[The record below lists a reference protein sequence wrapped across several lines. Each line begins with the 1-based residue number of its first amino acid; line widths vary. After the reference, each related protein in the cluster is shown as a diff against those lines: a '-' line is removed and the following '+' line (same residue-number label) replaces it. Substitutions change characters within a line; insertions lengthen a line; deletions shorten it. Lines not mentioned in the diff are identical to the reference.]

1 MIKVTQG
8 NLAAFRFLY
17 TSRKHIASGARLGM
31 KMPTDRQIGV
41 SETVNYV
48 ALVLL
53 VVAYAGNGSDGV
65 LLARVVVLF
74 QVIHWMLNHLLI
86 WKTVHARTS
95 GPIAVVQLR
104 GPIYMNYL
112 MHIATFS
119 VAAAVFNAH
128 RSAVRAAV
136 GVRGSWCDAVL
147 VATTGEHYIGEKENA
162 SPDKIFIEVG
172 VVFLSKRDF

>member
-31 KMPTDRQIGV
+31 KLPTDRQIRV
-41 SETVNYV
+41 SETVNNV

-53 VVAYAGNGSDGV
+53 GVAYAGDGSDGV

-119 VAAAVFNAH
+119 VAAAVLMHIDRPSELLWAFVGIGGMLCSLLPLANTILVQ
-128 RSAVRAAV
+128 RKTRVRTK
-136 GVRGSWCDAVL
+136 S
-147 VATTGEHYIGEKENA
+147 
-162 SPDKIFIEVG
+162 S
-172 VVFLSKRDF
+172 SK